1 MKASTQQNLKTLGIT
16 FFVLIVLNVLGS
28 LFFHRFDLTKDKRYT
43 LSETSLQIVKQVK
56 NPLSIKIYMQGDLPA
71 DFKRLQQETKQL
83 LEEFQAYN
91 SNIVFEFVNPLENG
105 EDNMDVVKSLYQKG
119 LTPINITVDDK
130 GKQSQAMVFPWAI
143 AVYNNKEV
151 NIPLLKNIMGTST
164 TQKVIGSIQHL
175 EYSIADGINKIS
187 KDRQKK
193 VAIIKGNGEL
203 KEVHIAKM
211 LMQIRESYYI
221 GPFTLD
227 SVAKNPTGTLD
238 ALKKYD
244 LAIISKPTESFSD
257 EEKQVL
263 DQFIMNGG
271 KTLWLIDQVAAD
283 MDSLYNQAGATLAY
297 PRDLN
302 LNDMFFKYG
311 FRINPDLVKDEQGSK
326 LKLATGEQGSATQY
340 QEFIWKFAPIVIPAN
355 SNPIVK
361 NLGQIKFD
369 FASPID
375 TLKNGIKKTV
385 LLQSSPYSK
394 VIGTP
399 TEISLNSVNEKTSP
413 QDYINKGNIPL
424 SVLLEGSFHSAFE
437 NRVLPFKEN
446 SFLAKGKPTK
456 MIVIADGDLAR
467 NQLDKNMM
475 PVELGYDQR
484 TGNLYD
490 NKDFMMNCINY
501 LLDDTGLINIRSKD
515 VNLPLL
521 DKEKVYKNY
530 SFTQFITIGLPILI
544 LLVFGF
550 VFTYIRKR
558 KYGKQMLIK
567 NLQN

>member
-1 MKASTQQNLKTLGIT
+1 MKASNKLNFKTLGIT
-16 FFVLIVLNVLGS
+16 IFILIVLNVLGS

-43 LSETSLQIVKQVK
+43 LSPTSLQIIKQVK
-56 NPLSIKIYMQGDLPA
+56 NPLSIKIYMQGELPA
-71 DFKRLQQETKQL
+71 DFRRLQQETKQL

-91 SNIVFEFVNPLENG
+91 SNIVFEFVNPMEN
-105 EDNMDVVKSLYQKG
+105 EDESMAIVKSLYQKG
-119 LTPINITVDDK
+119 LTPVNITVDDK
-130 GKQSQAMVFPWAI
+130 GKQSQAMVFPWAV
-143 AVYNNKEV
+143 AVYDNKEV
-151 NIPLLKNIMGTST
+151 NIPLLKNIMGAST

-175 EYSIADGINKIS
+175 EYSIADAINKIS
-187 KDRQKK
+187 KDKQKK

-203 KEVHIAKM
+203 SEIHIGK
-211 LMQIRESYYI
+211 LLRQIKESYYI

-227 SVAKNPTGTLD
+227 SVAKDPNGTLD

-244 LAIISKPTESFSD
+244 LAIISKPTEKFSD

-311 FRINPDLVKDEQGSK
+311 FRINPDLIKDENGSPI
-326 LKLATGEQGSATQY
+326 KLATGEQGSATQY
-340 QEFIWKFAPIVIPAN
+340 QDFIWKFAPLVQPL
-355 SNPIVK
+355 SQHPIVK
-361 NLGQIKFD
+361 NLGGIKFD
-369 FASPID
+369 FTSPID

-385 LLQSSPYSK
+385 LLQSSQYSK

-399 TEISLNSVNEKTSP
+399 SEINLNIVTEKTTP
-413 QDYINKGNIPL
+413 ADYLNKGNQNL

-437 NRVLPFKEN
+437 NRVLPFKES
-446 SFLAKGKPTK
+446 SFLPKGKPTK
-456 MIVIADGDLAR
+456 MIVVADGDIAR

-515 VNLPLL
+515 VELPLL
-521 DKEKVYKNY
+521 DKEKVYENY
-530 SFTQFITIGLPILI
+530 TTTQFITIGLPILI
-544 LLVFGF
+544 LLVFGL
-550 VFTYIRKR
+550 VFTFIRKR
-558 KYGKQMLIK
+558 KYSK
-567 NLQN
+567 

>member
-1 MKASTQQNLKTLGIT
+1 MKASNKLNLKTLGIT
-16 FFVLIVLNVLGS
+16 IFILIVLNVLGS

-43 LSETSLQIVKQVK
+43 LSSTSLQIVKQVK
-56 NPLSIKIYMQGDLPA
+56 NPLSIKIYMQGELPA
-71 DFKRLQQETKQL
+71 DFRRLQLETKQL

-91 SNIVFEFVNPLENG
+91 SNIVFEFVNPMENG
-105 EDNMDVVKSLYQKG
+105 EDNMEVVKSLYQKG

-130 GKQSQAMVFPWAI
+130 GKQSQEMVFPWAV

-151 NIPLLKNIMGTST
+151 NIPLLKNIMGAST

-175 EYSIADGINKIS
+175 EYSIADAINKIT

-203 KEVHIAKM
+203 SEIHIGK
-211 LMQIRESYYI
+211 LLRQIKESYYI

-227 SVAKNPTGTLD
+227 SVVKDPNGTLA
-238 ALKKYD
+238 ALEKYD
-244 LAIISKPTESFSD
+244 LAIISKPTEKFSD

-311 FRINPDLVKDEQGSK
+311 FRINPDLVKDENGSPI
-326 LKLATGEQGSATQY
+326 KLATGEQGSATQY
-340 QEFIWKFAPIVIPAN
+340 QDFIWKFAPLVQPA
-355 SNPIVK
+355 SQHPIVK
-361 NLGQIKFD
+361 NLGGIKFD

-385 LLQSSPYSK
+385 LLQSSQYSK
-394 VIGTP
+394 TIGTP
-399 TEISLNSVNEKTSP
+399 SEINLNTVTEKTSP
-413 QDYINKGNIPL
+413 ADYANKGNINL

-437 NRVLPFKEN
+437 NRVLPFKES
-446 SFLAKGKPTK
+446 SFQAKGKPTK
-456 MIVIADGDLAR
+456 MIVVADGDIAR

-490 NKDFMMNCINY
+490 NKDFMMNCVNY

-515 VNLPLL
+515 VELPLL
-521 DKEKVYKNY
+521 DKEKVYENY
-530 SFTQFITIGLPILI
+530 TTTQFITIGLPILI
-544 LLVFGF
+544 LLVFGL
-550 VFTYIRKR
+550 VFTFLRKK
-558 KYGKQMLIK
+558 KYSR
-567 NLQN
+567 

>member
-1 MKASTQQNLKTLGIT
+1 MKTATQKNIKTLGIT
-16 FFVLIVLNVLGS
+16 VFILIVLNVLGS

-71 DFKRLQQETKQL
+71 DFRRLQQETRQL

-91 SNIVFEFVNPLENG
+91 SNIVFEFVNPLENKD
-105 EDNMDVVKSLYQKG
+105 ESMDVVKSLYQKG

-151 NIPLLKNIMGTST
+151 NIPLLKNIMGAST
-164 TQKVIGSIQHL
+164 TQKVIGSVQHL
-175 EYSIADGINKIS
+175 EYSIADAINKIT
-187 KDRQKK
+187 KDKQKK
-193 VAIIKGNGEL
+193 VAIIKGNGEM

-227 SVAKNPTGTLD
+227 SVAKNPTGSLE

-244 LAIISKPTESFSD
+244 LAIIAKPTETFSD

-311 FRINPDLVKDEQGSK
+311 FRINPDLVKDEQGSPI
-326 LKLATGEQGSATQY
+326 KLATGEQGSATQY
-340 QEFIWKFAPIVIPAN
+340 QDFIWKYAPLVTPEAKH
-355 SNPIVK
+355 PIVK
-361 NLGQIKFD
+361 NLGGIKFD

-385 LLQSSPYSK
+385 LLKSSPYSK
-394 VIGTP
+394 KIGTP
-399 TEISLNSVNEKTSP
+399 TEINLNIVTEKSTP
-413 QDYINKGNIPL
+413 QDYINKGNLPL
-424 SVLLEGSFHSAFE
+424 SVLLEGSFHSVFE
-437 NRVLPFKEN
+437 NRILPFKEN
-446 SFLAKGKPTK
+446 SFLSKGKPTK
-456 MIVIADGDLAR
+456 MIVIADGDLAK

-484 TGNLYD
+484 SGNLYD
-490 NKDFMMNCINY
+490 NKDFVMNCINY

-515 VNLPLL
+515 LNLPLL
-521 DKEKVYKNY
+521 DKEKVYENY
-530 SFTQFITIGLPILI
+530 SLRQFITIGLPILI
-544 LLVFGF
+544 LLIFGLA
-550 VFTYIRKR
+550 FTYIRKR
-558 KYGKQMLIK
+558 KYSK
-567 NLQN
+567 

>member
-1 MKASTQQNLKTLGIT
+1 MKLSTKQNLKTLGIT
-16 FFVLIVLNVLGS
+16 IFILVVLNVLGT

-43 LSETSLQIVKQVK
+43 LSPTSLGIVKQVQ
-56 NPLSIKIYMQGDLPA
+56 NPLSIKIYMAGDLPA
-71 DFKRLQQETKQL
+71 DFRRLQQETKQL

-91 SNIVFEFVNPLENG
+91 SNIVFEFVDPLEN
-105 EDNMDVVKSLYQKG
+105 EEESDELTKSLFQKG

-130 GKQSQAMVFPWAI
+130 GKQSQAMVFPWAV

-151 NIPLLKNIMGTST
+151 NIPLLKNIMGAST

-175 EYSIADGINKIS
+175 EYSIADAINKIT
-187 KDRQKK
+187 KDKQKK

-203 KEVHIAKM
+203 NEVHVAKM
-211 LMQIRESYYI
+211 LMQIRESYFI

-227 SVAKNPTGTLD
+227 SVAKDPNGTLN

-244 LAIISKPTESFSD
+244 LAIISKPTEKFSD
-257 EEKQVL
+257 EEKEVL

-283 MDSLYNQAGATLAY
+283 MDSLYNDMGATLAY

-311 FRINPDLVKDEQGSK
+311 FRINPDLIKDEQGTPI
-326 LKLATGEQGSATQY
+326 KLATGEQGSATQY
-340 QEFIWKFAPIVIPAN
+340 QDFIWKFAPQVFPT
-355 SNPIVK
+355 SQHPIVK
-361 NLGQIKFD
+361 NLGGIKFD
-369 FASPID
+369 FANPID

-385 LLQSSPYSK
+385 LLQSSQYSK
-394 VIGTP
+394 TIGSP
-399 TEISLNSVNEKTSP
+399 VEVNLNMVTEKTTP
-413 QDYINKGNIPL
+413 QDYLNKGNKPL
-424 SVLLEGSFHSAFE
+424 AVLLEGSFHSAFQ
-437 NRVLPFKEN
+437 NRVLPFKDN
-446 SFLAKGKPTK
+446 SFTAQGKPNK
-456 MIVIADGDLAR
+456 MIVVADGDIAR

-490 NKDFMMNCINY
+490 NKDFVMNCINY

-515 VNLPLL
+515 VELPLL
-521 DKEKVYKNY
+521 DKEKVYESY
-530 SFTQFITIGLPILI
+530 AFTQFITIGVPILI
-544 LLVFGF
+544 LLVFGL
-550 VFTYIRKR
+550 VFTFVRKR
-558 KYGKQMLIK
+558 KYSK
-567 NLQN
+567 